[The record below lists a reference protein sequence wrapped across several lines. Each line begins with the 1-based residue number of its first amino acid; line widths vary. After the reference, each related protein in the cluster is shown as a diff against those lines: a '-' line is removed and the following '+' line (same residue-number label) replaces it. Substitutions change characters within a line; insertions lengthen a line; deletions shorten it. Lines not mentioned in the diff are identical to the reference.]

1 MHIAEEDED
10 AAEGDNDLGGG
21 RVTDVDPDDVS
32 GEEEEAVTVT
42 LTSRDT
48 HIHHL
53 FTKNLLNT
61 LCSRLRNEKY
71 TLLNLCLLTVF

>member
-10 AAEGDNDLGGG
+10 AAEGDNDLCGG
-21 RVTDVDPDDVS
+21 RVTDVDPDEVS
-32 GEEEEAVTVT
+32 DEEVEAVTVT
-42 LTSRDT
+42 LPSGDT

-61 LCSRLRNEKY
+61 LC
-71 TLLNLCLLTVF
+71 

>member
-21 RVTDVDPDDVS
+21 RVTDIDPDEVS
-32 GEEEEAVTVT
+32 DEEEEAVTVT
-42 LTSRDT
+42 LTSGDT

-53 FTKNLLNT
+53 FTKNLLTT
-61 LCSRLRNEKY
+61 LC
-71 TLLNLCLLTVF
+71 

>member
-21 RVTDVDPDDVS
+21 SVTDVDPDEVS
-32 GEEEEAVTVT
+32 DEEEAVTVT
-42 LTSRDT
+42 LTSGDT

-71 TLLNLCLLTVF
+71 TLLNLC

>member
-10 AAEGDNDLGGG
+10 AAEGDHDLGGG
-21 RVTDVDPDDVS
+21 RVTDVDPDEVC

-42 LTSRDT
+42 LTSGDT

-61 LCSRLRNEKY
+61 L
-71 TLLNLCLLTVF
+71 

>member
-21 RVTDVDPDDVS
+21 CVTDVDPDEVS
-32 GEEEEAVTVT
+32 DEEEEAVTVT
-42 LTSRDT
+42 LPSGDT

-53 FTKNLLNT
+53 FTKNLSNT
-61 LCSRLRNEKY
+61 LC
-71 TLLNLCLLTVF
+71 